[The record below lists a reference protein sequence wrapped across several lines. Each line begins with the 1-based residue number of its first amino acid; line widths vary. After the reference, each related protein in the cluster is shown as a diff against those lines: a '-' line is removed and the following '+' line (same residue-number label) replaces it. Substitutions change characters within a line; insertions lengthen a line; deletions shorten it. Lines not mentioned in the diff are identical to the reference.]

1 MVTGENVKLM
11 VESPTVIALEFPR
24 ESKFLVDDNGRLSYR
39 AVPNHKTDCSCKRFS
54 FNCTKAYTFLCYPNG
69 TSLSVHIV
77 IYLLSS
83 SRFLFYVYHLLNQH
97 DENLKHN
104 IHVYIYLQC

>member
-69 TSLSVHIV
+69 TFFLVM
-77 IYLLSS
+77 SS
-83 SRFLFYVYHLLNQH
+83 SRFLFYVYHLLNKH

>member
-69 TSLSVHIV
+69 TSFLVM
-77 IYLLSS
+77 SS
-83 SRFLFYVYHLLNQH
+83 SRFLFYVYHLLNKH